1 MTSREQFEAWFEND
15 IVGQKV
21 TFPEFDG
28 DEYTEGDLYDEQFYL
43 ILQAMWMTW
52 QAASKASEQQLAAV
66 VAENTG
72 LKSKGREVLDEACKV
87 YEKLNATI
95 SSDSGDFIDGQTL
108 HEFQLL
114 LDVETPAIAAQLRK
128 GVAK

>member
-1 MTSREQFEAWFEND
+1 MTSREQFEACFEND

-21 TFPEFDG
+21 TFPEFHDG
-28 DEYTEGDLYDEQFYL
+28 EYTEGDLYDEQFYL
-43 ILQAMWMTW
+43 ILQAMWMAW
-52 QAASKASEQQLAAV
+52 QAASKVSEQQLAAV
-66 VAENTG
+66 VAENMG
-72 LKSKGREVLDEACKV
+72 LKSKGREVLNEACKV

-114 LDVETPAIAAQLRK
+114 LDVETPTIAAQLRK

>member
-21 TFPEFDG
+21 TFPEFYG
-28 DEYTEGDLYDEQFYL
+28 DEYTEGDLYDEQLYL
-43 ILQAMWMTW
+43 ILQAMWMVW

-66 VAENTG
+66 VEENTG